1 MAGRDGIKRQAGGQ
15 LVFSSQSR
23 GPRARRGRTASGD
36 LGALGGELDVDDV
49 AECLLGVFGDANRAE
64 TGRVV
69 ERDPLVLGR
78 VALGCRIKR
87 NAGSVRCNRWRRN
100 AGPAPAG
107 REGDEKQGGE
117 AGGRDVLTTVRNEGC
132 TRERAQGAKAA
143 RATGRRAVRNMVG
156 GVSESVATSRKGGR
170 SKISHAPVDLRGTV
184 SPSEPPL
191 SCQVTRQHHSA
202 RSSSSSRLQVLVFP
216 HKRTSCVLRLRASA
230 CPFVP
235 PRAHSFFRAPNAGP
249 ATRDGPCYTPAPAP
263 PPLLDF

>member
-1 MAGRDGIKRQAGGQ
+1 M
-15 LVFSSQSR
+15 FSSQSR

-36 LGALGGELDVDDV
+36 LSALGGELDVDDV

-78 VALGCRIKR
+78 VALGCKIKR
-87 NAGSVRCNRWRRN
+87 DVGSVRCNRWRRN
-100 AGPAPAG
+100 ACPAPAG

-191 SCQVTRQHHSA
+191 SCQVTRQHQLRTLLFVVLPASPCLPPQAHEL
-202 RSSSSSRLQVLVFP
+202 RSETASHVPLSRLELAP
-216 HKRTSCVLRLRASA
+216 S
-230 CPFVP
+230 
-235 PRAHSFFRAPNAGP
+235 FRAPNAGP
-249 ATRDGPCYTPAPAP
+249 ATRDGPCYAPAP
-263 PPLLDF
+263 PPLLDL